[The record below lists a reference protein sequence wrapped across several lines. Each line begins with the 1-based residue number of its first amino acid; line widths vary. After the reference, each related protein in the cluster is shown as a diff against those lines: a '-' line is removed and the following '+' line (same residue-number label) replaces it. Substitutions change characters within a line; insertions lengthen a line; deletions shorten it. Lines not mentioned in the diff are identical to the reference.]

1 MYPHADRNVTN
12 VFNGKNPDTR
22 YTKTCYSLCL
32 YASHNTFHNLLTMM
46 KHASRLDQI
55 EAGLHLLDQGITV
68 FDSDLKMVAWNKPF
82 LELLDFPAPL
92 AFVGADFESFIRY
105 NAERGE
111 YGEGDT
117 EAQIRERVDAA
128 RDFQPHHFERIRPDG
143 RILRIRGEPLP
154 HRGFI
159 TLYTDIT
166 EQRRYETLIREQNTE
181 LEQRVAE
188 RTEALRRSESQMRLV
203 TDTIPALIAY
213 FDSNQ
218 IYRYAN
224 LGYCNWFNKTVDEV
238 INNSIHNI
246 IGVRAQDS
254 VKHHIARALSGEQVT
269 YEYAMIRNGEKVY
282 GRSTLVPEIDTAG
295 LVVGCFV
302 LSFDITEQKRMQAAL
317 VQAQKMEAIGQLS
330 SGIAHDF
337 NNLLT
342 IIVGNLS
349 IMKEQA
355 DGNPAVLNLVEPAL
369 EAGKRGA
376 QLVQRL
382 LSFSRQQPLRP
393 TVIDIRTLVEDLVPL
408 LQRSLSSRI
417 QLSLEFDNVPLIAR
431 IDAHQLE
438 NALLNLAVN
447 ARDAM
452 PDGGHL
458 RIQTRRQVLNES
470 EAREY
475 DVVEGSFV
483 QIDVSDSGVGM
494 EPEIVSRIFEPFF
507 TTKDFGRGS
516 GLGLSMIYGFV
527 KQSGGGIRV
536 SSEPD
541 QGTTMSLVLPAHQET
556 PEEQAPAG
564 NPETRVARSG
574 QLVLLVEDDPDVR
587 QVIRNQLL
595 DLGHPVLEADNAAHA
610 LELARNIPDIAIV
623 LTDVIMPGSRNG
635 REMAREVKTLRP
647 GLHIVI
653 MSGFEDLLKDNH
665 SHVGEFASLNK
676 PFTKR
681 ELAVAL
687 GQP

>member
-1 MYPHADRNVTN
+1 M
-12 VFNGKNPDTR
+12 
-22 YTKTCYSLCL
+22 
-32 YASHNTFHNLLTMM
+32 NL
-46 KHASRLDQI
+46 ASRLNQI

-68 FDSDLKMVAWNKPF
+68 FDSQLKMVAWNEPF
-82 LELLDFPAPL
+82 LRLLDFPNEM

-111 YGEGDT
+111 YGDGDR
-117 EAQIRERVDAA
+117 EAQIQARVEAARNFQTHNFERV
-128 RDFQPHHFERIRPDG
+128 RPDG

-154 HRGFI
+154 ERGFI

-166 EQRRYETLIREQNTE
+166 EQRRYETLIVEQNTE
-181 LEQRVAE
+181 LEKRVAQRTQLLE
-188 RTEALRRSESQMRLV
+188 QVNAGLQEANANNTRVTEALRRSEGQMRLI

-224 LGYCNWFNKTVDEV
+224 WGYCDWFGKRTEEV
-238 INNSIHNI
+238 VGNTIHNI
-246 IGVRAQDS
+246 IGVRALDS

-269 YEYAMIRNGEKVY
+269 YEYAMIRHGEKVHA
-282 GRSTLVPEIDTAG
+282 RSTLVPEIDGQG

-302 LSFDITEQKRMQAAL
+302 LSFDITEQKHMQAAL

-342 IIVGNLS
+342 IIVGNLT
-349 IMKEQA
+349 IMTDLA
-355 DGNPAVLNLVEPAL
+355 TDNPQYQSLLHPAL
-369 EAGKRGA
+369 DASKRGA
-376 QLVQRL
+376 QLIQRL

-393 TVIDIRTLVEDLVPL
+393 SVIQIHTLIEELSPL

-417 QLSLEFDNVPLIAR
+417 RLHIDLADTPLIAR

-452 PDGGHL
+452 PDGGEL
-458 RIQTRRQVLNES
+458 RIEACRRMLDETAAQAYEVIPGHYVRIE
-470 EAREY
+470 
-475 DVVEGSFV
+475 
-483 QIDVSDSGVGM
+483 VSDTGFGM
-494 EPEIVSRIFEPFF
+494 EPEIINRIFEPFF

-527 KQSGGGIRV
+527 KQSQGGIQAH
-536 SSEPD
+536 SEPGV
-541 QGTTMSLVLPAHQET
+541 GTRMSLVLPVFEAL
-556 PEEQAPAG
+556 PEEPVPSGQTPVLVQRG
-564 NPETRVARSG
+564 G

-595 DLGHPVLEADNAAHA
+595 DLGHPVLEADNAQHG
-610 LELARNIPDIAIV
+610 LELINSVPDIAIV
-623 LTDVIMPGSRNG
+623 LTDVIMPGGRTG
-635 REMAREVKTLRP
+635 REMAREAHSLRP
-647 GLHIVI
+647 ALHIII

-665 SHVGEFASLNK
+665 THDAEFARLNK
-676 PFTKR
+676 PFSKR
-681 ELAVAL
+681 ELALAI

>member
-1 MYPHADRNVTN
+1 
-12 VFNGKNPDTR
+12 
-22 YTKTCYSLCL
+22 
-32 YASHNTFHNLLTMM
+32 
-46 KHASRLDQI
+46 
-55 EAGLHLLDQGITV
+55 
-68 FDSDLKMVAWNKPF
+68 MVAWNEPF
-82 LELLDFPAPL
+82 IRLLGFPSEL
-92 AFVGADFESFIRY
+92 AFIGADFESFIRY

-111 YGEGDT
+111 YGDGDI
-117 EAQIRERVDAA
+117 EDLIKSRIAAA
-128 RDFQPHHFERIRPDG
+128 RNFQPHCFERVRPDG
-143 RILRIRGEPLP
+143 RILRIQGVPLP

-166 EQRRYETLIREQNTE
+166 EQRHFETLIREQNTE
-181 LEQRVAE
+181 LENRVTH
-188 RTEALRRSESQMRLV
+188 RTEALRRSEAQLRLI

-213 FDSNQ
+213 FDSAQ
-218 IYRYAN
+218 VYRFAN
-224 LGYCNWFNKTVDEV
+224 FGYCDWFNKTADEV
-238 INNSIHNI
+238 IGNSIHNI
-246 IGVRAQDS
+246 IGVRALDS

-269 YEYAMIRNGEKVY
+269 YEYAMIRNGEKVFA
-282 GRSTLVPEIDTAG
+282 RSTLVPELDSNNR
-295 LVVGCFV
+295 VVGCFV

-317 VQAQKMEAIGQLS
+317 IQAQKMEAIGQLS

-355 DGNPAVLNLVEPAL
+355 EDKPAALNLIEPAL
-369 EAGKRGA
+369 DASKRGA

-382 LSFSRQQPLRP
+382 LSFSRQQPLKP
-393 TVIDIRTLVEDLVPL
+393 KVINIRQLIEDIIPL

-417 QLSLEFDNVPLIAR
+417 QLTLEFDNHHLVAR

-452 PDGGHL
+452 PDGGKLVIRSHL
-458 RIQTRRQVLNES
+458 MSLQERES
-470 EAREY
+470 NTY
-475 DVVEGSFV
+475 DVLAGDYIC
-483 QIDVSDSGVGM
+483 IDVTDNGVGM
-494 EPEIVSRIFEPFF
+494 EPEVLERIFEPFF

-527 KQSGGGIRV
+527 KQSGGGIHV
-536 SSEPD
+536 LSEPE
-541 QGTTMSLVLPAHQET
+541 QGTTMSLVLPAHHDT
-556 PEEQAPAG
+556 PEENLTASST
-564 NPETRVARSG
+564 ESLISRDG
-574 QLVLLVEDDPDVR
+574 QVVLLVEDDPDVR

-595 DLGHPVLEADNAAHA
+595 DLGHPVLEADNSKHA
-610 LELARNIPDIAIV
+610 IELIQNIPDISIV
-623 LTDVIMPGSRNG
+623 LTDVIMPGSQNG
-635 REMAREVKTLRP
+635 REMAREVKMRHP
-647 GLHIVI
+647 NLHIIV

-665 SHVGEFASLNK
+665 SNDAEFARLNK

-681 ELAVAL
+681 ELAFAL

>member
-1 MYPHADRNVTN
+1 MDQN
-12 VFNGKNPDTR
+12 
-22 YTKTCYSLCL
+22 
-32 YASHNTFHNLLTMM
+32 
-46 KHASRLDQI
+46 SRLDQI

-68 FDSDLKMVAWNKPF
+68 FDSELKMVAWNEPF
-82 LELLDFPAPL
+82 LRLLDFPASL

-111 YGEGDT
+111 YGEGDA
-117 EAQIRERVDAA
+117 EVQIKARVDAA
-128 RDFQPHHFERIRPDG
+128 RNTQPHNFERTRPDG
-143 RILRIRGEPLP
+143 RILRIHGEPLP

-166 EQRRYETLIREQNTE
+166 EQRRYENLIKEQNSE
-181 LEQRVAE
+181 LEQRVVR
-188 RTEALRRSESQMRLV
+188 RTEALRRSESQMRLI

-213 FDSNQ
+213 FDSSQ
-218 IYRYAN
+218 TYRYAN
-224 LGYCNWFNKTVDEV
+224 LGYCNWFNKTADEV
-238 INNSIHNI
+238 IGNSIHNI
-246 IGVRAQDS
+246 IGIRAQDS

-282 GRSTLVPEIDTAG
+282 ARSSLVPEIDKDG
-295 LVVGCFV
+295 HVVGCFV
-302 LSFDITEQKRMQAAL
+302 LSFDISEQKRMQAAL

-342 IIVGNLS
+342 IVVGNLS
-349 IMKEQA
+349 ILKEQA
-355 DGNPAVLNLVEPAL
+355 NANPAILNLVEPAL

-393 TVIDIRTLVEDLVPL
+393 FVINIRNLVEDITPL

-417 QLSLEFDNVPLIAR
+417 TLTLAFNHEPLIAR

-452 PDGGHL
+452 PDGGSL
-458 RIQTRRQVLNES
+458 RFHAHRTSLDDLS
-470 EAREY
+470 SREY
-475 DVVEGSFV
+475 DVVPGDYIL
-483 QIDVSDSGVGM
+483 IDVSDTGAGM
-494 EPEIVSRIFEPFF
+494 EPEIQARIFEPFF

-516 GLGLSMIYGFV
+516 GLGLSMVYGFA
-527 KQSGGGIRV
+527 KQSGGGIMVR
-536 SSEPD
+536 SEPD
-541 QGTTMSLVLPAHQET
+541 KGTVMSLALPVHHEA
-556 PEEQAPAG
+556 PEEQALNNA
-564 NPETRVARSG
+564 ETVISRSG
-574 QLVLLVEDDPDVR
+574 QLVLLVDDDPDVR

-610 LELARNIPDIAIV
+610 LELVRNIQDIAIV
-623 LTDVIMPGSRNG
+623 VTDVIMPGSRNG
-635 REMAREVKTLRP
+635 RDMARDVKSLRP
-647 GLHIVI
+647 QLHIII
-653 MSGFEDLLKDNH
+653 MSGFEDLLKDN
-665 SHVGEFASLNK
+665 SGYEGEFISLNK
-676 PFTKR
+676 PFSKH
-681 ELAVAL
+681 ELAIAL
-687 GQP
+687 GQA

>member
-1 MYPHADRNVTN
+1 MN
-12 VFNGKNPDTR
+12 
-22 YTKTCYSLCL
+22 
-32 YASHNTFHNLLTMM
+32 
-46 KHASRLDQI
+46 HASRLDQI

-82 LELLDFPAPL
+82 LKLLDFPAAL

-111 YGEGDT
+111 YGPGDI
-117 EAQIRERVDAA
+117 EAQIQARVDAA
-128 RDFQPHHFERIRPDG
+128 RDFQAHDFERTRPDG
-143 RILRIRGEPLP
+143 QILRIRGEPLP

-166 EQRRYETLIREQNTE
+166 EQRHYENLIREQNSE
-181 LEQRVAE
+181 LEKRVIQ
-188 RTEALRRSESQMRLV
+188 RTEALRRSEAQMRLI

-224 LGYCNWFNKTVDEV
+224 LGYCNWFNKTAAEV
-238 INNSIHNI
+238 VGTSIHEI
-246 IGVRAQDS
+246 IGIRAQDS

-342 IIVGNLS
+342 IVVGNLS
-349 IMKEQA
+349 ILKEQA
-355 DGNPAVLNLVEPAL
+355 DANPAVLNLVEPAL

-393 TVIDIRTLVEDLVPL
+393 TIIDIRSLIEDIIPL

-417 QLSLEFDNVPLIAR
+417 QLSLEFSNEPLIAR

-452 PDGGHL
+452 PDGGKL
-458 RIQTRRQVLNES
+458 TIQACRVQLNDVD
-470 EAREY
+470 AREY
-475 DVVEGSFV
+475 DVVEGDFV
-483 QIDVSDSGVGM
+483 RIDVADNGVGM
-494 EPEIVSRIFEPFF
+494 EAEILSRIFEPFF

-527 KQSGGGIRV
+527 KQSGGGIQV
-536 SSEPD
+536 TSEPE
-541 QGTTMSLVLPAHQET
+541 QGTTMSLLLPVYEAI
-556 PEEQAPAG
+556 PEEQTLIG
-564 NPETRVARSG
+564 QPEPMVSRNG

-610 LELARNIPDIAIV
+610 LELIRNIHDIGIV
-623 LTDVIMPGSRNG
+623 VTDVIMPGSRNG
-635 REMAREVKTLRP
+635 REMAREAQALRP
-647 GLHIVI
+647 NLHIVI

-665 SHVGEFASLNK
+665 SHDNEFASLNK

>member
-1 MYPHADRNVTN
+1 MN
-12 VFNGKNPDTR
+12 
-22 YTKTCYSLCL
+22 
-32 YASHNTFHNLLTMM
+32 
-46 KHASRLDQI
+46 HASRLDQI

-82 LELLDFPAPL
+82 LKLLDFPAAL

-111 YGEGDT
+111 YGPGDI
-117 EAQIRERVDAA
+117 EAQIQARVDAA
-128 RDFQPHHFERIRPDG
+128 RDFQAHDFERTRPDG
-143 RILRIRGEPLP
+143 QILRIRGEPLP

-166 EQRRYETLIREQNTE
+166 EQRRYENLIREQNSE
-181 LEQRVAE
+181 LEKRVIQ
-188 RTEALRRSESQMRLV
+188 RTEALRRSEAQMRLI

-224 LGYCNWFNKTVDEV
+224 LGYCNWFNKTAAEV
-238 INNSIHNI
+238 VGTSIHEI
-246 IGVRAQDS
+246 IGIRAQDS

-342 IIVGNLS
+342 IVVGNLS
-349 IMKEQA
+349 ILKEQA
-355 DGNPAVLNLVEPAL
+355 DANPAVLNLVEPAL

-393 TVIDIRTLVEDLVPL
+393 TIIDIRSLIEDIIPL

-417 QLSLEFDNVPLIAR
+417 QLSLEFSHEPLIAR

-452 PDGGHL
+452 PDGGKL
-458 RIQTRRQVLNES
+458 TIQACRVQLNDVD
-470 EAREY
+470 AREY
-475 DVVEGSFV
+475 DVVEGDFV
-483 QIDVSDSGVGM
+483 RIDVADNGVGM
-494 EPEIVSRIFEPFF
+494 EAEILSRIFEPFF

-527 KQSGGGIRV
+527 KQSGGGIQV
-536 SSEPD
+536 TSEPE
-541 QGTTMSLVLPAHQET
+541 QGTTMSLLLPVYEAI
-556 PEEQAPAG
+556 PEEQTLIG
-564 NPETRVARSG
+564 QPEPMVSRSG

-610 LELARNIPDIAIV
+610 LELIRNIHDIGIV
-623 LTDVIMPGSRNG
+623 VTDVIMPGSRNG
-635 REMAREVKTLRP
+635 REMAREAQALRP
-647 GLHIVI
+647 NLHIVI

-665 SHVGEFASLNK
+665 SHDNEFASLNK

>member
-1 MYPHADRNVTN
+1 MNHT
-12 VFNGKNPDTR
+12 
-22 YTKTCYSLCL
+22 
-32 YASHNTFHNLLTMM
+32 
-46 KHASRLDQI
+46 SRLDQI

-68 FDSDLKMVAWNKPF
+68 FDSNLKMVAWNEPF
-82 LELLDFPAPL
+82 LRLLDFPASL

-111 YGEGDT
+111 YGAGDT
-117 EAQIRERVDAA
+117 EEQIQVRVDAA
-128 RDFQPHHFERIRPDG
+128 RNCQPHNFERTRPDG
-143 RILRIRGEPLP
+143 QILRIRGEPLP

-166 EQRRYETLIREQNTE
+166 EQRRYENLIREQNTE
-181 LEQRVAE
+181 LEERVIR
-188 RTEALRRSESQMRLV
+188 RTEALRRSEGQMRLI

-213 FDSNQ
+213 FDSSQ

-224 LGYCNWFNKTVDEV
+224 LGYCNWFNKSTDDVV
-238 INNSIHNI
+238 GNSIHNI
-246 IGVRAQDS
+246 IGIRAQDS

-282 GRSTLVPEIDTAG
+282 ARSTLVPEIDDSG
-295 LVVGCFV
+295 RIVGCFV
-302 LSFDITEQKRMQAAL
+302 LSFDISEQKRMQAAL

-342 IIVGNLS
+342 IVVGNLS
-349 IMKEQA
+349 ILKEQA
-355 DGNPAVLNLVEPAL
+355 SGNAALLNLVEPAL
-369 EAGKRGA
+369 DAGKRGA

-393 TVIDIRTLVEDLVPL
+393 TVINIRELVEDIIPL

-417 QLSLEFDNVPLIAR
+417 KLSLEFSDESLIAR

-452 PDGGHL
+452 PDGGSL
-458 RIQTRRQVLNES
+458 KIQAQCVSLDEQAS
-470 EAREY
+470 REY
-475 DVVEGSFV
+475 DVVQGDFIR
-483 QIDVSDSGVGM
+483 IDVSDTGIGM
-494 EPEIVSRIFEPFF
+494 EPEIQARIFEPFF

-527 KQSGGGIRV
+527 KQSGGGITV
-536 SSEPD
+536 TSEPE
-541 QGTTMSLVLPAHQET
+541 QGTTMSLVLPMHHDT
-556 PEEQAPAG
+556 PEEQALSAHA
-564 NPETRVARSG
+564 ETMVNRSG
-574 QLVLLVEDDPDVR
+574 QLVLLVEDDADVR

-610 LELARNIPDIAIV
+610 LELVRNIDDIAIV
-623 LTDVIMPGSRNG
+623 VTDVIMPGSRNG
-635 REMAREVKTLRP
+635 REMARDAKVLRP
-647 GLHIVI
+647 QLHIVI
-653 MSGFEDLLKDNH
+653 MSGFEDLLRDNH
-665 SHVGEFASLNK
+665 SIDAEFVSLNK

>member
-1 MYPHADRNVTN
+1 MDQH
-12 VFNGKNPDTR
+12 
-22 YTKTCYSLCL
+22 
-32 YASHNTFHNLLTMM
+32 
-46 KHASRLDQI
+46 SRFDQL

-68 FDSDLKMVAWNKPF
+68 FNSDLKMVAWNEPF
-82 LELLDFPAPL
+82 IRLLGFPSEL
-92 AFVGADFESFIRY
+92 AFIGSDFESFIRY

-111 YGEGDT
+111 YGDGDI
-117 EAQIRERVDAA
+117 EDLIKSRVAAA
-128 RDFQPHHFERIRPDG
+128 RDFQPHCFERVRPDG
-143 RILRIRGEPLP
+143 RILRIQGVPLP

-166 EQRRYETLIREQNTE
+166 EQRHFETLIREQNAE
-181 LEQRVAE
+181 LENRVAQ
-188 RTEALRRSESQMRLV
+188 RTEALRRSEAQLRLI

-213 FDSNQ
+213 FDSAQ
-218 IYRYAN
+218 VYRFAN
-224 LGYCNWFNKTVDEV
+224 FGYCDWFNKTADEV
-238 INNSIHNI
+238 IGNSIHNI
-246 IGVRAQDS
+246 IGVRALDS

-269 YEYAMIRNGEKVY
+269 YEYAMIRNGEKVFA
-282 GRSTLVPEIDTAG
+282 RSTLVPELDSNNR
-295 LVVGCFV
+295 VVGCFV

-317 VQAQKMEAIGQLS
+317 IQAQKMEAIGQLS

-355 DGNPAVLNLVEPAL
+355 EDKPAALNLIEPAL
-369 EAGKRGA
+369 DASKRGA

-382 LSFSRQQPLRP
+382 LSFSRQQPLKP
-393 TVIDIRTLVEDLVPL
+393 KVINIRQLIEDIIPL
-408 LQRSLSSRI
+408 LQRSLSSRT
-417 QLSLEFDNVPLIAR
+417 QLTLKFDNHHLVAR

-452 PDGGHL
+452 PDGGKL
-458 RIQTRRQVLNES
+458 VIRTYLVSLQERES
-470 EAREY
+470 NTY
-475 DVVEGSFV
+475 DVLAGDYVC
-483 QIDVSDSGVGM
+483 IDVTDNGVGM
-494 EPEIVSRIFEPFF
+494 EPEVLERIFEPFF

-527 KQSGGGIRV
+527 KQSGGGIHV
-536 SSEPD
+536 ISEPEH
-541 QGTTMSLVLPAHQET
+541 GTTMSLVLPAHHDT
-556 PEEQAPAG
+556 PEENLTATSS
-564 NPETRVARSG
+564 EILISRDG
-574 QLVLLVEDDPDVR
+574 QVVLLVEDDPNVR

-595 DLGHPVLEADNAAHA
+595 DLGHPVLEADNSKHA
-610 LELARNIPDIAIV
+610 IELIQNIPDISIV
-623 LTDVIMPGSRNG
+623 LTDVIMPGSQNG
-635 REMAREVKTLRP
+635 REMAREVKTRHP
-647 GLHIVI
+647 NLHIIV

-665 SHVGEFASLNK
+665 SNDAEFARLNK

-681 ELAVAL
+681 ELAFAL

>member
-1 MYPHADRNVTN
+1 MDQN
-12 VFNGKNPDTR
+12 
-22 YTKTCYSLCL
+22 
-32 YASHNTFHNLLTMM
+32 
-46 KHASRLDQI
+46 SRLDQI

-68 FDSDLKMVAWNKPF
+68 FDSELKMVAWNEPF
-82 LELLDFPAPL
+82 LRLLDFPASL

-111 YGEGDT
+111 YGEGDA
-117 EAQIRERVDAA
+117 EVQIKARVDAA
-128 RDFQPHHFERIRPDG
+128 HNTQPHNFERTRPDG
-143 RILRIRGEPLP
+143 RILRIHGEPLP

-166 EQRRYETLIREQNTE
+166 EQRRYENLIKEQNSE
-181 LEQRVAE
+181 LEQRVVR
-188 RTEALRRSESQMRLV
+188 RTEALRRSESQMRLI

-213 FDSNQ
+213 FDSSQ
-218 IYRYAN
+218 TYRYAN
-224 LGYCNWFNKTVDEV
+224 LGYCNWFNKTADEV
-238 INNSIHNI
+238 IGNSIHNI
-246 IGVRAQDS
+246 IGIRAQDS

-282 GRSTLVPEIDTAG
+282 ARSSLVPEIDKDG
-295 LVVGCFV
+295 HVVGCFV
-302 LSFDITEQKRMQAAL
+302 LSFDISEQKRMQAAL

-342 IIVGNLS
+342 IVVGNLS
-349 IMKEQA
+349 ILKEQA
-355 DGNPAVLNLVEPAL
+355 NANPAILNLVEPAL

-393 TVIDIRTLVEDLVPL
+393 FVINIRNLVEDITPL

-417 QLSLEFDNVPLIAR
+417 TLTLAFNHEPLIAR

-452 PDGGHL
+452 PDGGSLTFHAHRTSL
-458 RIQTRRQVLNES
+458 DDLS
-470 EAREY
+470 SREY
-475 DVVEGSFV
+475 DVVPGDYIL
-483 QIDVSDSGVGM
+483 IDVSDTGAGM
-494 EPEIVSRIFEPFF
+494 EPEIQARIFEPFF

-516 GLGLSMIYGFV
+516 GLGLSMVYGFA
-527 KQSGGGIRV
+527 KQSGGGIMVR
-536 SSEPD
+536 SEPD
-541 QGTTMSLVLPAHQET
+541 KGTVMSLALPVHHEA
-556 PEEQAPAG
+556 PEEQALNNA
-564 NPETRVARSG
+564 ETVISRSG
-574 QLVLLVEDDPDVR
+574 QLVLLVDDDPDVR

-610 LELARNIPDIAIV
+610 LELVRNIQDIAIV
-623 LTDVIMPGSRNG
+623 VTDVIMPGSRNG
-635 REMAREVKTLRP
+635 RDMARDVKSLRP
-647 GLHIVI
+647 QLHIII
-653 MSGFEDLLKDNH
+653 MSGFEDLLKDK
-665 SHVGEFASLNK
+665 SGYEGEFISLNK
-676 PFTKR
+676 PFSKH
-681 ELAVAL
+681 ELAIAL
-687 GQP
+687 GQA

>member
-1 MYPHADRNVTN
+1 
-12 VFNGKNPDTR
+12 
-22 YTKTCYSLCL
+22 
-32 YASHNTFHNLLTMM
+32 MM
-46 KHASRLDQI
+46 HHTSRLDQI

-68 FDSDLKMVAWNKPF
+68 FDSDLKMLAWNEPF
-82 LELLDFPAPL
+82 LRLLDFPAEL
-92 AFVGADFESFIRY
+92 AFIGADFESFIRY

-111 YGEGDT
+111 YGDGDT
-117 EAQIRERVDAA
+117 EAQIHMRVEAA
-128 RDFQPHHFERIRPDG
+128 RDFQPHNFERTRPDG

-166 EQRRYETLIREQNTE
+166 EQRRYENLIREQNTE
-181 LEQRVAE
+181 LEQRVAR
-188 RTEALRRSESQMRLV
+188 RTEALRRSEAQMRLI

-213 FDSNQ
+213 FDSTQ

-224 LGYCNWFNKTVDEV
+224 LGYCNWFNKTVDDV
-238 INNSIHNI
+238 VGNSIHNI
-246 IGVRAQDS
+246 IGIRAQDS

-282 GRSTLVPEIDTAG
+282 GRSTLVPEIDTG
-295 LVVGCFV
+295 GRVVGCFV

-342 IIVGNLS
+342 IVVGNLS
-349 IMKEQA
+349 ILKEQA
-355 DGNPAVLNLVEPAL
+355 HGSPTIMNLVEPAL
-369 EAGKRGA
+369 DAGKRGA

-393 TVIDIRTLVEDLVPL
+393 TVINIRALIEDIIPL

-417 QLSLEFDNVPLIAR
+417 QLSLSFSDDPLIAR

-438 NALLNLAVN
+438 SALLNLAVN

-452 PDGGHL
+452 PDGGSLKLRAQHL
-458 RIQTRRQVLNES
+458 SLDEHAS
-470 EAREY
+470 REY
-475 DVVEGSFV
+475 DVVQGDY
-483 QIDVSDSGVGM
+483 IRLAVSDSGVGM
-494 EPEIVSRIFEPFF
+494 EPDIQSRIFEPFF

-516 GLGLSMIYGFV
+516 GLGLSMVYGFV
-527 KQSGGGIRV
+527 KQSGGGITV
-536 SSEPD
+536 TSEPD
-541 QGTTMSLVLPAHQET
+541 QGTTMSLVLPVHHEL
-556 PEEQAPAG
+556 PEEQHPTG
-564 NPETRVARSG
+564 HSETIVSRSG

-610 LELARNIPDIAIV
+610 LELIRNIHDIMIV
-623 LTDVIMPGSRNG
+623 VTDVIMPGSRNG
-635 REMAREVKTLRP
+635 REMARDAKALNP
-647 GLHIVI
+647 QLHIII
-653 MSGFEDLLKDNH
+653 MSGFEDLLKDDH
-665 SHVGEFASLNK
+665 SNDTEFVRLNK

-681 ELAVAL
+681 ELADAL

>member
-1 MYPHADRNVTN
+1 MDQN
-12 VFNGKNPDTR
+12 
-22 YTKTCYSLCL
+22 
-32 YASHNTFHNLLTMM
+32 
-46 KHASRLDQI
+46 SRLDQI

-68 FDSDLKMVAWNKPF
+68 FDSDLKMVAWNEPF
-82 LELLDFPAPL
+82 LRLLGFPSSL

-117 EAQIRERVDAA
+117 EEQIKIRVDAA
-128 RDFQPHHFERIRPDG
+128 HDFKPHNFERIRPDG
-143 RILRIRGEPLP
+143 QILRIRGEPLP

-166 EQRRYETLIREQNTE
+166 DQRRYETFIRDQNTE
-181 LEQRVAE
+181 LEDRVVR
-188 RTEALRRSESQMRLV
+188 RTEALRRSEGQMRLI

-218 IYRYAN
+218 IYRFAN
-224 LGYCNWFNKTVDEV
+224 LGYCNWFNKTTDEV
-238 INNSIHNI
+238 VGNSIHNI
-246 IGVRAQDS
+246 IGIRAQDS

-269 YEYAMIRNGEKVY
+269 YEYAMIRNEEKVY
-282 GRSTLVPEIDTAG
+282 ARSTLVPEFDATG
-295 LVVGCFV
+295 HVVGCFV
-302 LSFDITEQKRMQAAL
+302 LSFDISEQKRMQAAL

-355 DGNPAVLNLVEPAL
+355 NGNAALLNLVEPAL

-393 TVIDIRTLVEDLVPL
+393 TVINIRSLIEDIVPL

-417 QLSLEFDNVPLIAR
+417 QLSTQFNDEPLIAR

-452 PDGGHL
+452 PDGGVLSINAH
-458 RIQTRRQVLNES
+458 RIPLCETY
-470 EAREY
+470 ARTY
-475 DVVEGSFV
+475 DVVEGHYI
-483 QIDVSDSGVGM
+483 QIDVTDTGAGM
-494 EPEIVSRIFEPFF
+494 EPEILSRIFEPFF

-516 GLGLSMIYGFV
+516 GLGLSMVYGFV
-527 KQSGGGIRV
+527 KQSGGGVSV
-536 SSEPD
+536 SSQPD
-541 QGTTMSLVLPAHQET
+541 QGTKMSLVLPVHHEI
-556 PEEQAPAG
+556 PEEHVPGSAIG
-564 NPETRVARSG
+564 NSVMRNG

-610 LELARNIPDIAIV
+610 LELIRNIRDIRIV
-623 LTDVIMPGSRNG
+623 VTDVIMPGSRNG
-635 REMAREVKTLRP
+635 REMAREAKALYP
-647 GLHIVI
+647 DLHVII
-653 MSGFEDLLKDNH
+653 MSGFEDLLKESQLSAD
-665 SHVGEFASLNK
+665 EFLSLSK
-676 PFTKR
+676 PFSKN

>member
-1 MYPHADRNVTN
+1 MNHT
-12 VFNGKNPDTR
+12 
-22 YTKTCYSLCL
+22 
-32 YASHNTFHNLLTMM
+32 
-46 KHASRLDQI
+46 SRLDQI

-68 FDSDLKMVAWNKPF
+68 FNSDLKMVAWNKPF
-82 LELLDFPAPL
+82 LRLLDLPASL

-111 YGEGDT
+111 YGEGDV
-117 EAQIRERVDAA
+117 EAQIRVRVDAA
-128 RDFQPHHFERIRPDG
+128 RNTKPHNFERTRPDG
-143 RILRIRGEPLP
+143 QILRIHGEPLP

-159 TLYTDIT
+159 TLYTDVT
-166 EQRRYETLIREQNTE
+166 DQRRYENLIKDQNAE
-181 LEQRVAE
+181 LEQRVIQ
-188 RTEALRRSESQMRLV
+188 RTEALRRSESQMRLI

-213 FDSNQ
+213 FDSTQ

-224 LGYCNWFNKTVDEV
+224 LGYCNWFGKTADEV
-238 INNSIHNI
+238 IGNSIHNI
-246 IGVRAQDS
+246 IGIRAQDS

-282 GRSTLVPEIDTAG
+282 ARSILVPEIDHTG

-302 LSFDITEQKRMQAAL
+302 LSFDISEQKRMQAAL

-342 IIVGNLS
+342 IVVGNLS
-349 IMKEQA
+349 ILKEQA
-355 DGNPAVLNLVEPAL
+355 NANPAILNLVEPAL

-393 TVIDIRTLVEDLVPL
+393 TIINIRNLIEDIIPL

-417 QLSLEFDNVPLIAR
+417 TLSLEFNQEPLIAR

-452 PDGGHL
+452 PDGGSLTIHAQRVSL
-458 RIQTRRQVLNES
+458 D
-470 EAREY
+470 EAGCREY
-475 DVVEGSFV
+475 DVVQGDFIR
-483 QIDVSDSGVGM
+483 IDVSDSGAGM
-494 EPEIVSRIFEPFF
+494 EPEIQARIFEPFF

-516 GLGLSMIYGFV
+516 GLGLSMIYGFA
-527 KQSGGGIRV
+527 KQSGGDISV
-536 SSEPD
+536 MSEPD
-541 QGTTMSLVLPAHQET
+541 NGTTMSLVLPVYDEI
-556 PEEQAPAG
+556 PEEDIPASQ
-564 NPETRVARSG
+564 TDTLVSRSG

-595 DLGHPVLEADNAAHA
+595 DLGHPVLEADNSAHA
-610 LELARNIPDIAIV
+610 LELIRNINDIMIV
-623 LTDVIMPGSRNG
+623 ITDVIMPGSRNG
-635 REMAREVKTLRP
+635 REMARDAKTLRP
-647 GLHIVI
+647 NLHIVI
-653 MSGFEDLLKDNH
+653 MSGFEDLLNDKH
-665 SHVGEFASLNK
+665 SQEDLFFSLNK
-676 PFTKR
+676 PFSKH
-681 ELAVAL
+681 ELAIAL

>member
-1 MYPHADRNVTN
+1 MNQT
-12 VFNGKNPDTR
+12 
-22 YTKTCYSLCL
+22 
-32 YASHNTFHNLLTMM
+32 
-46 KHASRLDQI
+46 SRLDQI

-68 FDSDLKMVAWNKPF
+68 FDSDLKMVAWNEPF
-82 LELLDFPAPL
+82 LRLLDFPAAL
-92 AFVGADFESFIRY
+92 ASVGADFESFIRF

-111 YGEGDT
+111 YGAGDI
-117 EAQIRERVDAA
+117 ESQIKQRVDAA
-128 RDFQPHHFERIRPDG
+128 RDFQPHSFERIRPDG

-166 EQRRYETLIREQNTE
+166 EQRHFENLIQEQNSE
-181 LEQRVAE
+181 LERHVAQ
-188 RTEALRRSESQMRLV
+188 RTEALRRSEAQMRLI

-224 LGYCNWFNKTVDEV
+224 LGYCNWFNKTADEV
-238 INNSIHNI
+238 VNNSIHNI
-246 IGVRAQDS
+246 IGIRAQDS

-269 YEYAMIRNGEKVY
+269 YEYAMMRNNEKVY

-295 LVVGCFV
+295 LIVGCFV

-355 DGNPAVLNLVEPAL
+355 DGNPAVLSLIDPAL

-393 TVIDIRTLVEDLVPL
+393 TIVNIQALIEDVVPL

-417 QLSLEFDNVPLIAR
+417 QLSLEFSDEPLIAR

-452 PDGGHL
+452 PDGGQLKIHVQRL
-458 RIQTRRQVLNES
+458 EFSELN
-470 EAREY
+470 ARAY
-475 DVVEGSFV
+475 DVIEGDYV
-483 QIDVSDSGVGM
+483 QIDVSDTGVGM
-494 EPEIVSRIFEPFF
+494 EAEILSRIFEPFF

-527 KQSGGGIRV
+527 KQSGGGINV

-541 QGTTMSLVLPAHQET
+541 QGTTMSLVLPVHQEIH
-556 PEEQAPAG
+556 EEQPLTG
-564 NPETRVARSG
+564 QTVTIGSRSG

-610 LELARNIPDIAIV
+610 LELVRNITDITIV
-623 LTDVIMPGSRNG
+623 VTDVIMPGSRNG
-635 REMAREVKTLRP
+635 REMARDARTLRP
-647 GLHIVI
+647 NLHIII
-653 MSGFEDLLKDNH
+653 MSGFEVLLKDDHGNDD
-665 SHVGEFASLNK
+665 EFASLNK

-681 ELAVAL
+681 ELAIAL

>member
-1 MYPHADRNVTN
+1 MMN
-12 VFNGKNPDTR
+12 
-22 YTKTCYSLCL
+22 
-32 YASHNTFHNLLTMM
+32 NT
-46 KHASRLDQI
+46 SRLEQI

-68 FDSDLKMVAWNKPF
+68 FDSNLKMVAWNEPF
-82 LELLDFPAPL
+82 LRLLDFPAAL

-111 YGEGDT
+111 YGDGDT
-117 EAQIRERVDAA
+117 EAQIKVRVDAA
-128 RDFQPHHFERIRPDG
+128 RNFQPHNFERTRPDG
-143 RILRIRGEPLP
+143 QILRIRGEPLP

-166 EQRRYETLIREQNTE
+166 EQRRYENLIREQNTE
-181 LEQRVAE
+181 LEERVVR
-188 RTEALRRSESQMRLV
+188 RTEALRRSEGQMRLI

-213 FDSNQ
+213 FDSSQ
-218 IYRYAN
+218 VYRYAN
-224 LGYCNWFNKTVDEV
+224 LGYCNWFNKSADEV
-238 INNSIHNI
+238 VGNSIHNI
-246 IGVRAQDS
+246 IGIRAQDS

-282 GRSTLVPEIDTAG
+282 ARSTLVPELDNSGRI
-295 LVVGCFV
+295 VGCFV
-302 LSFDITEQKRMQAAL
+302 LSFDISEQKRMQAAL

-349 IMKEQA
+349 ILQEQA
-355 DGNPAVLNLVEPAL
+355 NGNAPLLNLVEPAL
-369 EAGKRGA
+369 DASKRGA

-393 TVIDIRTLVEDLVPL
+393 TVINIRALIEDIIPL

-417 QLSLEFDNVPLIAR
+417 KLSLEFSDESLIAR

-452 PDGGHL
+452 PDGGSL
-458 RIQTRRQVLNES
+458 KIQAQRVALDEQTS
-470 EAREY
+470 REY
-475 DVVEGSFV
+475 DVVQGDFIRIE
-483 QIDVSDSGVGM
+483 VSDTGVGM
-494 EPEIVSRIFEPFF
+494 EPEIQARIFEPFF

-527 KQSGGGIRV
+527 KQSGGGITVR
-536 SSEPD
+536 SEHE
-541 QGTTMSLVLPAHQET
+541 QGTTMSLVLPMHQEL
-556 PEEQAPAG
+556 PEEQHPAG
-564 NPETRVARSG
+564 QAETIVSRSG

-610 LELARNIPDIAIV
+610 LELIRNIDDIAIV
-623 LTDVIMPGSRNG
+623 VTDVIMPGSRNG
-635 REMAREVKTLRP
+635 REMARAAQEFRP
-647 GLHIVI
+647 QLHIVI
-653 MSGFEDLLKDNH
+653 MSGFEDLLKDDH
-665 SHVGEFASLNK
+665 SNDGEFISLNK

-687 GQP
+687 SQP

>member
-1 MYPHADRNVTN
+1 MN
-12 VFNGKNPDTR
+12 
-22 YTKTCYSLCL
+22 
-32 YASHNTFHNLLTMM
+32 
-46 KHASRLDQI
+46 HASRLDQI

-82 LELLDFPAPL
+82 LKLLDFPAAL

-111 YGEGDT
+111 YGPGDI
-117 EAQIRERVDAA
+117 EAQIQARVDAA
-128 RDFQPHHFERIRPDG
+128 RDFQAHDFERTRPDG
-143 RILRIRGEPLP
+143 QILRIRGEPLP

-166 EQRRYETLIREQNTE
+166 EQRRYENLIREQNSE
-181 LEQRVAE
+181 LEKRVIQ
-188 RTEALRRSESQMRLV
+188 RTEALRRSEAQMRLI

-224 LGYCNWFNKTVDEV
+224 LGYCNWFNKTAAEV
-238 INNSIHNI
+238 VGTSIHEI
-246 IGVRAQDS
+246 IGIRAQDS

-342 IIVGNLS
+342 IVVGNLS
-349 IMKEQA
+349 ILKEQA
-355 DGNPAVLNLVEPAL
+355 DANPAVLNLVEPAL

-393 TVIDIRTLVEDLVPL
+393 TIIDIRSLIEDIIPL

-417 QLSLEFDNVPLIAR
+417 QLSLEFSNEPLIAR

-452 PDGGHL
+452 PDGGKL
-458 RIQTRRQVLNES
+458 TIQACRVQLNDVD
-470 EAREY
+470 AREY
-475 DVVEGSFV
+475 DVVEGDFV
-483 QIDVSDSGVGM
+483 RIDVADNGVGM
-494 EPEIVSRIFEPFF
+494 EAEILSRIFEPFF

-527 KQSGGGIRV
+527 KQSGGGIQV
-536 SSEPD
+536 TSEPE
-541 QGTTMSLVLPAHQET
+541 QGTTMSLLLPVYEAI
-556 PEEQAPAG
+556 PEEQTLIG
-564 NPETRVARSG
+564 QPEPMVSRSG

-610 LELARNIPDIAIV
+610 LELIRNIHDIGIV
-623 LTDVIMPGSRNG
+623 VTDVIMPGSRNG
-635 REMAREVKTLRP
+635 REMAREAQALRP
-647 GLHIVI
+647 NLHIVI
-653 MSGFEDLLKDNH
+653 MSGFEDLIKDNH
-665 SHVGEFASLNK
+665 SHDNEFASLNK

>member
-1 MYPHADRNVTN
+1 MNQT
-12 VFNGKNPDTR
+12 
-22 YTKTCYSLCL
+22 
-32 YASHNTFHNLLTMM
+32 
-46 KHASRLDQI
+46 SRLDQI

-68 FDSDLKMVAWNKPF
+68 FDSDLKMVAWNEPF
-82 LELLDFPAPL
+82 LRLLDFPAAL
-92 AFVGADFESFIRY
+92 ASVGADFESFIRF

-111 YGEGDT
+111 YGAGDI
-117 EAQIRERVDAA
+117 ESQIRQRVDAA
-128 RDFQPHHFERIRPDG
+128 RDFQPHSFERIRPDG

-166 EQRRYETLIREQNTE
+166 EQRHFENLIQEQNSE
-181 LEQRVAE
+181 LERHVAQ
-188 RTEALRRSESQMRLV
+188 RTEALRRSEAQMRLI

-224 LGYCNWFNKTVDEV
+224 LGYCNWFNKTADEV
-238 INNSIHNI
+238 VNNSIHNI
-246 IGVRAQDS
+246 IGIRAQDS

-269 YEYAMIRNGEKVY
+269 YEYAMMRNGEKVY

-295 LVVGCFV
+295 LIVGCFV

-355 DGNPAVLNLVEPAL
+355 DGNPAVLSLIDPAL

-393 TVIDIRTLVEDLVPL
+393 TIVNIQALIEDVVPL

-417 QLSLEFDNVPLIAR
+417 QLSLEFSDEPLIAR

-452 PDGGHL
+452 PDGGQLKIHVQRL
-458 RIQTRRQVLNES
+458 EFSELN
-470 EAREY
+470 ARAY
-475 DVVEGSFV
+475 DVIEGDYV
-483 QIDVSDSGVGM
+483 QIDVSDTGVGM
-494 EPEIVSRIFEPFF
+494 EAEILSRIFEPFF

-527 KQSGGGIRV
+527 KQSGGGINV

-541 QGTTMSLVLPAHQET
+541 QGTTMSLVLPVHQEIH
-556 PEEQAPAG
+556 EEQPLTG
-564 NPETRVARSG
+564 QTVTIGSRSG

-610 LELARNIPDIAIV
+610 LELVRNITDITIV
-623 LTDVIMPGSRNG
+623 VTDVIMPGSRNG
-635 REMAREVKTLRP
+635 REMARDARALRP
-647 GLHIVI
+647 NLHIII
-653 MSGFEDLLKDNH
+653 MSGFEVLLKDDHGNDD
-665 SHVGEFASLNK
+665 EFASLNK

-681 ELAVAL
+681 ELAIAL

>member
-1 MYPHADRNVTN
+1 MNQT
-12 VFNGKNPDTR
+12 
-22 YTKTCYSLCL
+22 
-32 YASHNTFHNLLTMM
+32 
-46 KHASRLDQI
+46 SRLDQI

-68 FDSDLKMVAWNKPF
+68 FDSDLKMVAWNEPF
-82 LELLDFPAPL
+82 LRLLDFPAAL
-92 AFVGADFESFIRY
+92 ASVGADFESFIRF

-111 YGEGDT
+111 YGAGDI
-117 EAQIRERVDAA
+117 ESQIRQRVDAA
-128 RDFQPHHFERIRPDG
+128 RDFQPHSFERIRPDG

-166 EQRRYETLIREQNTE
+166 EQRHFENLIQEQNSE
-181 LEQRVAE
+181 LERHVAQ
-188 RTEALRRSESQMRLV
+188 RTEALRRSEAQMRLI

-224 LGYCNWFNKTVDEV
+224 LGYCNWFNKTADEV
-238 INNSIHNI
+238 VNNSIHNI
-246 IGVRAQDS
+246 IGIRAQDS

-269 YEYAMIRNGEKVY
+269 YEYAMMRNGEKVY

-295 LVVGCFV
+295 LIVGCFV

-355 DGNPAVLNLVEPAL
+355 DGNPAELSLIDPAL

-393 TVIDIRTLVEDLVPL
+393 TIVNIQALIEDVVPL

-417 QLSLEFDNVPLIAR
+417 QLSLEFSDEPLIAR

-452 PDGGHL
+452 PDGGQLKIHVQRL
-458 RIQTRRQVLNES
+458 EFSELN
-470 EAREY
+470 ARAY
-475 DVVEGSFV
+475 DVIEGDYV
-483 QIDVSDSGVGM
+483 QIDVSDTGVGM
-494 EPEIVSRIFEPFF
+494 EAEILSRIFEPFF

-527 KQSGGGIRV
+527 KQSGGGINV

-541 QGTTMSLVLPAHQET
+541 QGTTMSLVLPVHQEIH
-556 PEEQAPAG
+556 EEQPLTG
-564 NPETRVARSG
+564 QTVTIGSRSG

-610 LELARNIPDIAIV
+610 LELIRNITDITIV
-623 LTDVIMPGSRNG
+623 VTDVIMPGSRNG
-635 REMAREVKTLRP
+635 REMARDARALRP
-647 GLHIVI
+647 NLHIII
-653 MSGFEDLLKDNH
+653 MSGFEVLLKDDHGNDD
-665 SHVGEFASLNK
+665 EFASLNK

-681 ELAVAL
+681 ELAIAL

>member
-1 MYPHADRNVTN
+1 MN
-12 VFNGKNPDTR
+12 
-22 YTKTCYSLCL
+22 
-32 YASHNTFHNLLTMM
+32 
-46 KHASRLDQI
+46 HASRLDQI

-82 LELLDFPAPL
+82 LKLLDFPAAL

-111 YGEGDT
+111 YGPGDI
-117 EAQIRERVDAA
+117 EAQIQARVEAA
-128 RDFQPHHFERIRPDG
+128 RDFQAHDFERTRPDG
-143 RILRIRGEPLP
+143 QILRIRGEPLP

-166 EQRRYETLIREQNTE
+166 EQRRYENLIREQNSE
-181 LEQRVAE
+181 LEKRVIQ
-188 RTEALRRSESQMRLV
+188 RTEALRRSEAQMRLI

-224 LGYCNWFNKTVDEV
+224 LGYCNWFNKTAAEV
-238 INNSIHNI
+238 VGTSIHEI
-246 IGVRAQDS
+246 IGIRAQDS

-342 IIVGNLS
+342 IVVGNLS
-349 IMKEQA
+349 ILKEQA
-355 DGNPAVLNLVEPAL
+355 DANPAVLNLVEPAL

-393 TVIDIRTLVEDLVPL
+393 TIIDIRSLIEDIIPL

-417 QLSLEFDNVPLIAR
+417 QLSLEFSNEPLIAR

-452 PDGGHL
+452 PDGGKL
-458 RIQTRRQVLNES
+458 TIQACRVQLNDVD
-470 EAREY
+470 AREY
-475 DVVEGSFV
+475 DVVEGDFV
-483 QIDVSDSGVGM
+483 RIDVADNGVGM
-494 EPEIVSRIFEPFF
+494 EAEILSRIFEPFF

-527 KQSGGGIRV
+527 KQSGGGIQV
-536 SSEPD
+536 TSEPE
-541 QGTTMSLVLPAHQET
+541 QGTTMSLLLPVYEAI
-556 PEEQAPAG
+556 PEEQTLIG
-564 NPETRVARSG
+564 QPEPMVSRSG

-610 LELARNIPDIAIV
+610 LELIRNIQDIGIV
-623 LTDVIMPGSRNG
+623 VTDVIMPGSRNG
-635 REMAREVKTLRP
+635 REMAREAQALRP
-647 GLHIVI
+647 NLHIVI
-653 MSGFEDLLKDNH
+653 MSGFEDLIKDNH
-665 SHVGEFASLNK
+665 SHDNEFASLNK

>member
-1 MYPHADRNVTN
+1 MKH
-12 VFNGKNPDTR
+12 DTR
-22 YTKTCYSLCL
+22 LE
-32 YASHNTFHNLLTMM
+32 
-46 KHASRLDQI
+46 QV

-68 FDSDLKMVAWNKPF
+68 FDSDLKLVAWNEPYLKLP
-82 LELLDFPAPL
+82 ELPTSHDFI
-92 AFVGADFESFIRY
+92 GANFESFIRY

-117 EAQIRERVDAA
+117 EELIRIRVAA
-128 RDFQPHHFERIRPDG
+128 AHNFQPHSFERTRPDG
-143 RILRIRGEPLP
+143 RILRITGEPLP

-166 EQRRYETLIREQNTE
+166 EQRHYELLIQEQNSE
-181 LEQRVAE
+181 LEKRVAE
-188 RTEALRRSESQMRLV
+188 RTDALRRSEAQMRLV

-224 LGYCNWFNKTVDEV
+224 LGYCNWFNKTTDEV
-238 INNSIHNI
+238 IGNSIHNI
-246 IGVRAQDS
+246 IGIRAQDS

-269 YEYAMIRNGEKVY
+269 YEYAMIRNGERVHA
-282 GRSTLVPEIDTAG
+282 RSTLVPELDDAQRVI
-295 LVVGCFV
+295 GCFV
-302 LSFDITEQKRMQAAL
+302 LSFDISEQKRMQAAL

-349 IMKEQA
+349 ILKEQA
-355 DGNPAVLNLVEPAL
+355 HINAPILNLVEPAL

-393 TVIDIRTLVEDLVPL
+393 TVIDIRSLAEDIEPL
-408 LQRSLSSRI
+408 LHRSLSSRI
-417 QLSLEFDNVPLIAR
+417 QLSIEFKSQHLVAR

-452 PDGGHL
+452 PDGGKL
-458 RIQTRRQVLNES
+458 QITLQRVSLDEMTSQ
-470 EAREY
+470 EY
-475 DVVEGSFV
+475 DVVEGNYIRINV
-483 QIDVSDSGVGM
+483 TDTGVGM
-494 EPEIVSRIFEPFF
+494 DPEIQSRIFEPFF

-527 KQSGGGIRV
+527 KQSGGGILV
-536 SSEPD
+536 SSEPEL
-541 QGTTMSLVLPAHQET
+541 GTTMSLVLPRWDE
-556 PEEQAPAG
+556 APDEL
-564 NPETRVARSG
+564 NPSPAQTGASVNRTG

-595 DLGHPVLEADNAAHA
+595 DLGHPVLEADNAAHGI
-610 LELARNIPDIAIV
+610 ELVRNIDDIEIV
-623 LTDVIMPGSRNG
+623 VTDVIMPGSRTG
-635 REMAREVKTLRP
+635 REMAREVKALRP
-647 GLHIVI
+647 SIYIVI

-665 SHVGEFASLNK
+665 SNDNEFTSLAK

-681 ELAVAL
+681 ELSIAL

>member
-1 MYPHADRNVTN
+1 M
-12 VFNGKNPDTR
+12 NP
-22 YTKTCYSLCL
+22 S
-32 YASHNTFHNLLTMM
+32 
-46 KHASRLDQI
+46 SRLDQI

-68 FDSDLKMVAWNKPF
+68 FNSDLKMVAWNEPF
-82 LELLDFPAPL
+82 LQLLDFPAHL
-92 AFVGADFESFIRY
+92 AYVGADFESFIRY

-111 YGEGDT
+111 YGDGDT
-117 EAQIRERVDAA
+117 EAQIKVRVDAA
-128 RDFQPHHFERIRPDG
+128 RDFQPHNFERIRPDG

-166 EQRRYETLIREQNTE
+166 EQRRYENLIREQNTE
-181 LEQRVAE
+181 LEKRVIQ
-188 RTEALRRSESQMRLV
+188 RTEALRRSEGQMRLI

-224 LGYCNWFNKTVDEV
+224 LGYCNWFNKTTDDVV
-238 INNSIHNI
+238 GNSIHNI
-246 IGVRAQDS
+246 IGIRAQDS

-282 GRSTLVPEIDTAG
+282 ARSTLVPEIDKSG

-302 LSFDITEQKRMQAAL
+302 LSFDISEQKRMQAAL

-342 IIVGNLS
+342 IVVGNLS
-349 IMKEQA
+349 ILKEQVSDRA
-355 DGNPAVLNLVEPAL
+355 ILNLIDPAL

-393 TVIDIRTLVEDLVPL
+393 TVTNIRTLIEDIIPL

-417 QLSLEFDNVPLIAR
+417 NLTVHFAKAPLIAR

-452 PDGGHL
+452 PDGGKL
-458 RIQTRRQVLNES
+458 IINARCINLGEQG
-470 EAREY
+470 AREY
-475 DVVEGSFV
+475 DVVEGDFV
-483 QIDVSDSGVGM
+483 QIDVIDTGIGM
-494 EPEIVSRIFEPFF
+494 EPEIQTRIFEPFF

-527 KQSGGGIRV
+527 KQSGGGIMV
-536 SSEPD
+536 KSEIE
-541 QGTTMSLVLPAHQET
+541 QGTMMSLVLPVHDEVLEDQQPLNSAET
-556 PEEQAPAG
+556 F
-564 NPETRVARSG
+564 VVRSG

-610 LELARNIPDIAIV
+610 LELIRNINDIAIV
-623 LTDVIMPGSRNG
+623 VTDVIMPGSRNG
-635 REMAREVKTLRP
+635 RELAREAKTMRP
-647 GLHIVI
+647 NIHIVI

-665 SHVGEFASLNK
+665 SHDAEFTRLNK

-681 ELAVAL
+681 ELSVAL
-687 GQP
+687 SQP

>member
-1 MYPHADRNVTN
+1 MDQN
-12 VFNGKNPDTR
+12 
-22 YTKTCYSLCL
+22 
-32 YASHNTFHNLLTMM
+32 
-46 KHASRLDQI
+46 SRLDQI

-68 FDSDLKMVAWNKPF
+68 FDSELKMVAWNEPF
-82 LELLDFPAPL
+82 LRLLDFPASL

-111 YGEGDT
+111 YGEGDA
-117 EAQIRERVDAA
+117 EVQIKARVDAA
-128 RDFQPHHFERIRPDG
+128 RNTQPHNFERTRPDG
-143 RILRIRGEPLP
+143 RILRIHGEPLP

-166 EQRRYETLIREQNTE
+166 EQRRYENLIKEQNSE
-181 LEQRVAE
+181 LEQRVVR
-188 RTEALRRSESQMRLV
+188 RTEALRRSESQMRLI

-213 FDSNQ
+213 FDSSQ
-218 IYRYAN
+218 TYRYAN
-224 LGYCNWFNKTVDEV
+224 LGYCNWFNKTADEV
-238 INNSIHNI
+238 IGNSIHNI
-246 IGVRAQDS
+246 IGIRAQDS

-282 GRSTLVPEIDTAG
+282 ARSSLVPEINKDG
-295 LVVGCFV
+295 HVVGCFV
-302 LSFDITEQKRMQAAL
+302 LSFDISEQKRMQAAL

-342 IIVGNLS
+342 IVVGNLS
-349 IMKEQA
+349 ILKEQA
-355 DGNPAVLNLVEPAL
+355 NANPAILNLVEPAL

-393 TVIDIRTLVEDLVPL
+393 FVINIRNLVEDITPL

-417 QLSLEFDNVPLIAR
+417 TLTLAFNHEPLIAR

-452 PDGGHL
+452 PDGGSL
-458 RIQTRRQVLNES
+458 RFHAHRTSLDDLS
-470 EAREY
+470 SREY
-475 DVVEGSFV
+475 DVVPGDYIL
-483 QIDVSDSGVGM
+483 IDVSDTGAGM
-494 EPEIVSRIFEPFF
+494 EPEIQARIFEPFF

-516 GLGLSMIYGFV
+516 GLGLSMVYGFA
-527 KQSGGGIRV
+527 KQSGGGIMVR
-536 SSEPD
+536 SEPD
-541 QGTTMSLVLPAHQET
+541 KGTVMSLALPVHHEA
-556 PEEQAPAG
+556 PEEQALNNA
-564 NPETRVARSG
+564 ETVISRSG

-610 LELARNIPDIAIV
+610 LELVRNIQDIAIV
-623 LTDVIMPGSRNG
+623 VTDVIMPGSRNG
-635 REMAREVKTLRP
+635 RDMARDVKSLRP
-647 GLHIVI
+647 QLHIII
-653 MSGFEDLLKDNH
+653 MSGFEDLLKDK
-665 SHVGEFASLNK
+665 SGYEGEFISLNK
-676 PFTKR
+676 PFSKH
-681 ELAVAL
+681 ELAIAL
-687 GQP
+687 GQA

>member
-1 MYPHADRNVTN
+1 MN
-12 VFNGKNPDTR
+12 
-22 YTKTCYSLCL
+22 
-32 YASHNTFHNLLTMM
+32 
-46 KHASRLDQI
+46 HASRLDQI

-68 FDSDLKMVAWNKPF
+68 FDSDLKMVAWNEPF
-82 LELLDFPAPL
+82 LRLLEFPASL

-111 YGEGDT
+111 YGEGDI
-117 EAQIRERVDAA
+117 EAQIKVRVDAA
-128 RDFQPHHFERIRPDG
+128 RDFKPHNFERVRPDG
-143 RILRIRGEPLP
+143 QILRIRGEPLP

-166 EQRRYETLIREQNTE
+166 EQRRYENLIREQNTE
-181 LEQRVAE
+181 LEERVVR
-188 RTEALRRSESQMRLV
+188 RTEALRRSEAQMRLV

-218 IYRYAN
+218 TYRYAN
-224 LGYCNWFNKTVDEV
+224 LGYCNWFNKTADEV
-238 INNSIHNI
+238 VGNSIHNI
-246 IGVRAQDS
+246 IGIRAQDS

-282 GRSTLVPEIDTAG
+282 ARSTLVPEIDTSG
-295 LVVGCFV
+295 RVVGCFV
-302 LSFDITEQKRMQAAL
+302 LSFDISEQKRMQAAL

-369 EAGKRGA
+369 DAGKRGA

-393 TVIDIRTLVEDLVPL
+393 TIINIRSLVEDIVPL

-417 QLSLEFDNVPLIAR
+417 QLNTEFNNEPLIAR

-452 PDGGHL
+452 PDGGALKIHAHRVSL
-458 RIQTRRQVLNES
+458 GES
-470 EAREY
+470 ESRTY
-475 DVVEGSFV
+475 DVTEGDYV
-483 QIDVSDSGVGM
+483 QIDVTDTGAGM
-494 EPEIVSRIFEPFF
+494 EPEILRRIFEPFF

-516 GLGLSMIYGFV
+516 GLGLSMVYGFV
-527 KQSGGGIRV
+527 KQSGGGISV
-536 SSEPD
+536 TSEPE
-541 QGTTMSLVLPAHQET
+541 QGTSMSLVLPVHHEVV
-556 PEEQAPAG
+556 EEQNPG
-564 NPETRVARSG
+564 NHPEASISRSG

-610 LELARNIPDIAIV
+610 LELIRNITDIAIV
-623 LTDVIMPGSRNG
+623 VTDVIMPGSRNG
-635 REMAREVKTLRP
+635 REMAREAKSLCP
-647 GLHIVI
+647 NLHIII

-665 SHVGEFASLNK
+665 NNDEEFARLNK

-687 GQP
+687 GQPSAPT

>member
-1 MYPHADRNVTN
+1 MN
-12 VFNGKNPDTR
+12 
-22 YTKTCYSLCL
+22 
-32 YASHNTFHNLLTMM
+32 
-46 KHASRLDQI
+46 HASRLDQI

-68 FDSDLKMVAWNKPF
+68 FDSDLKMVAWNEPF
-82 LELLDFPAPL
+82 LRLLDFPASL

-111 YGEGDT
+111 YGEGDI
-117 EAQIRERVDAA
+117 EAQIKVRVDAA
-128 RDFQPHHFERIRPDG
+128 RDFKPHNFERVRPDG
-143 RILRIRGEPLP
+143 QILRIRGEPLP

-166 EQRRYETLIREQNTE
+166 EQRRYENLIREQNTE
-181 LEQRVAE
+181 LEERVVR
-188 RTEALRRSESQMRLV
+188 RTEALRRSEAQMRLV

-218 IYRYAN
+218 TYRYAN
-224 LGYCNWFNKTVDEV
+224 LGYCNWFNKTADEV
-238 INNSIHNI
+238 VGNSIHNI
-246 IGVRAQDS
+246 IGIRAQDS

-282 GRSTLVPEIDTAG
+282 ARSTLVPEIDTSG
-295 LVVGCFV
+295 RVVGCFV
-302 LSFDITEQKRMQAAL
+302 LSFDISEQKRMQAAL

-369 EAGKRGA
+369 DAGKRGA

-393 TVIDIRTLVEDLVPL
+393 TIINIRSLVEDIVPL

-417 QLSLEFDNVPLIAR
+417 QLNTEFNNEPLIAR

-452 PDGGHL
+452 PDGGALKIHAHRVSL
-458 RIQTRRQVLNES
+458 GES
-470 EAREY
+470 ESRTY
-475 DVVEGSFV
+475 DVTEGDYV
-483 QIDVSDSGVGM
+483 QIDVTDTGAGM
-494 EPEIVSRIFEPFF
+494 EPEILRRIFEPFF

-516 GLGLSMIYGFV
+516 GLGLSMVYGFV
-527 KQSGGGIRV
+527 KQSGGGISV
-536 SSEPD
+536 TSEPE
-541 QGTTMSLVLPAHQET
+541 QGTSMSLVLPVHHEVV
-556 PEEQAPAG
+556 EEQNPG
-564 NPETRVARSG
+564 NHPEASISRSG

-610 LELARNIPDIAIV
+610 LELIRNITDIAIV
-623 LTDVIMPGSRNG
+623 VTDVIMPGSRNG
-635 REMAREVKTLRP
+635 REMAREAKSLCP
-647 GLHIVI
+647 NLHIII

-665 SHVGEFASLNK
+665 NNDEEFARLNK

-687 GQP
+687 GQPSAPT

>member
-1 MYPHADRNVTN
+1 MN
-12 VFNGKNPDTR
+12 
-22 YTKTCYSLCL
+22 
-32 YASHNTFHNLLTMM
+32 
-46 KHASRLDQI
+46 HASRLDQI

-82 LELLDFPAPL
+82 LKLLDFPAAL

-111 YGEGDT
+111 YGPGDI
-117 EAQIRERVDAA
+117 EAQIQARVDAA
-128 RDFQPHHFERIRPDG
+128 RDFQAHDFERTRPDG
-143 RILRIRGEPLP
+143 QILRIRGEPLP

-166 EQRRYETLIREQNTE
+166 EQRHYENLIREQNSE
-181 LEQRVAE
+181 LEKRVIQ
-188 RTEALRRSESQMRLV
+188 RTEALRRSEAQMRLI

-224 LGYCNWFNKTVDEV
+224 LGYCNWFNKTAAEV
-238 INNSIHNI
+238 VGTSIHEI
-246 IGVRAQDS
+246 IGIRAQDS

-342 IIVGNLS
+342 IVVGNLS
-349 IMKEQA
+349 ILKEQA
-355 DGNPAVLNLVEPAL
+355 DANPAVLNLVEPAL

-393 TVIDIRTLVEDLVPL
+393 TIIDIRSLIEDIIPL

-417 QLSLEFDNVPLIAR
+417 QLSLEFSNEPLIAR

-452 PDGGHL
+452 PDGGKL
-458 RIQTRRQVLNES
+458 TIQACRVQLNDVD
-470 EAREY
+470 AREY
-475 DVVEGSFV
+475 DVVEGDFV
-483 QIDVSDSGVGM
+483 RIDVADNGVGM
-494 EPEIVSRIFEPFF
+494 EAEILSRIFEPFF

-527 KQSGGGIRV
+527 KQSGGGIQV
-536 SSEPD
+536 TSEPE
-541 QGTTMSLVLPAHQET
+541 QGTTMSLLLPVYEAI
-556 PEEQAPAG
+556 PEEQTLIG
-564 NPETRVARSG
+564 QPEPMVSRSG

-610 LELARNIPDIAIV
+610 LELIRNIHDIGIV
-623 LTDVIMPGSRNG
+623 VTDVIMPGSRNG
-635 REMAREVKTLRP
+635 REMAREAQALRP
-647 GLHIVI
+647 NLHIVI

-665 SHVGEFASLNK
+665 SHDNEFASLNK

>member
-1 MYPHADRNVTN
+1 MNHT
-12 VFNGKNPDTR
+12 
-22 YTKTCYSLCL
+22 
-32 YASHNTFHNLLTMM
+32 
-46 KHASRLDQI
+46 SRLDQI

-68 FDSDLKMVAWNKPF
+68 FNSDLKMVAWNKPF
-82 LELLDFPAPL
+82 LRLLDFPSSL

-111 YGEGDT
+111 YGDGDV
-117 EAQIRERVDAA
+117 EAQIKARVDAA
-128 RDFQPHHFERIRPDG
+128 RDTQPHNFERIRPDG
-143 RILRIRGEPLP
+143 QILRIHGEPLP

-166 EQRRYETLIREQNTE
+166 AQRRYENLIKDQNAE
-181 LEQRVAE
+181 LEQRVVQ
-188 RTEALRRSESQMRLV
+188 RTEALRRSESQMRLI

-213 FDSNQ
+213 FDSSQ
-218 IYRYAN
+218 TYRYAN
-224 LGYCNWFNKTVDEV
+224 LGYCNWFNKTAEDVV
-238 INNSIHNI
+238 GNSIHNI
-246 IGVRAQDS
+246 IGIRAQDS

-282 GRSTLVPEIDTAG
+282 ARSILVPEIDSAG

-302 LSFDITEQKRMQAAL
+302 LSFDISEQKRMQAAL

-342 IIVGNLS
+342 IVVGNLS
-349 IMKEQA
+349 ILKEQA
-355 DGNPAVLNLVEPAL
+355 NTNPAILNLIEPAL

-393 TVIDIRTLVEDLVPL
+393 TVINIRNLIEDIIPL

-417 QLSLEFDNVPLIAR
+417 TLSLEFNQEPLIAR

-452 PDGGHL
+452 PDGGSLKFHAQ
-458 RIQTRRQVLNES
+458 RISLDDAASQ
-470 EAREY
+470 EY
-475 DVVEGSFV
+475 DVVPGDFIK
-483 QIDVSDSGVGM
+483 IDVTDTGAGM
-494 EPEIVSRIFEPFF
+494 EPEIKARIFEPFF

-516 GLGLSMIYGFV
+516 GLGLSMIYGFA
-527 KQSGGGIRV
+527 KQSGGGITV
-536 SSEPD
+536 TSEPD
-541 QGTTMSLVLPAHQET
+541 KGTTMSLVLPVHLET
-556 PEEQAPAG
+556 TEEHLPAG
-564 NPETRVARSG
+564 QSETIISRSG

-610 LELARNIPDIAIV
+610 LELIRNIHDIAIV
-623 LTDVIMPGSRNG
+623 VTDVIMPGSRNG
-635 REMAREVKTLRP
+635 REMARDAKALRP
-647 GLHIVI
+647 NLHIII

-665 SHVGEFASLNK
+665 DNDGEFPSLGK
-676 PFTKR
+676 PFSKR
-681 ELAVAL
+681 ELAIAL

>member
-1 MYPHADRNVTN
+1 MNHT
-12 VFNGKNPDTR
+12 
-22 YTKTCYSLCL
+22 
-32 YASHNTFHNLLTMM
+32 
-46 KHASRLDQI
+46 SRLDQI

-68 FDSDLKMVAWNKPF
+68 FNSDLKMVAWNVPF
-82 LELLDFPAPL
+82 LRLLDFPASL

-111 YGEGDT
+111 YGEGDV
-117 EAQIRERVDAA
+117 EAQIRSRVDAA
-128 RDFQPHHFERIRPDG
+128 RDTKPHNFERTRPDG
-143 RILRIRGEPLP
+143 QILRIHGEPLP

-166 EQRRYETLIREQNTE
+166 DQRRYENLIKDQNTE
-181 LEQRVAE
+181 LEQRVVQ
-188 RTEALRRSESQMRLV
+188 RTEALRRSESQMRLI

-213 FDSNQ
+213 FDSSQ
-218 IYRYAN
+218 TYRYAN
-224 LGYCNWFNKTVDEV
+224 LGYCNWFNKTADEV
-238 INNSIHNI
+238 IGNSIHNI
-246 IGVRAQDS
+246 IGIRAQDS

-282 GRSTLVPEIDTAG
+282 ARSILVPEIDGAG
-295 LVVGCFV
+295 LIVGCFV
-302 LSFDITEQKRMQAAL
+302 LSFDISEQKRMQAAL

-342 IIVGNLS
+342 IVVGNLS
-349 IMKEQA
+349 ILKEQA
-355 DGNPAVLNLVEPAL
+355 NANPAILNLIEPAL

-393 TVIDIRTLVEDLVPL
+393 TVINIRNLIEDIIPL

-417 QLSLEFDNVPLIAR
+417 TLSLEFNQEPLIAR

-452 PDGGHL
+452 PDGGSLTIHA
-458 RIQTRRQVLNES
+458 RRVSLD
-470 EAREY
+470 EAACREY
-475 DVVEGSFV
+475 DVVQGDFIR
-483 QIDVSDSGVGM
+483 IDVSDSGAGM
-494 EPEIVSRIFEPFF
+494 EPEIQARIFEPFF

-516 GLGLSMIYGFV
+516 GLGLSMIYGFA
-527 KQSGGGIRV
+527 KQSGGGITV
-536 SSEPD
+536 TSEPEN
-541 QGTTMSLVLPAHQET
+541 GTTMSLVLPVHDET
-556 PEEQAPAG
+556 PEEYIPASQTG
-564 NPETRVARSG
+564 VLMSRSG

-595 DLGHPVLEADNAAHA
+595 DLGHPVLEADNSAHA
-610 LELARNIPDIAIV
+610 LELIRNINDIAIV
-623 LTDVIMPGSRNG
+623 VTDVIMPGSRNG
-635 REMAREVKTLRP
+635 REMARDAKALRP
-647 GLHIVI
+647 NLHIVI
-653 MSGFEDLLKDNH
+653 MSGFEDLLNDKHGD
-665 SHVGEFASLNK
+665 EYLFFSLTK
-676 PFTKR
+676 PFSKH
-681 ELAVAL
+681 ELAIAL

>member
-1 MYPHADRNVTN
+1 MN
-12 VFNGKNPDTR
+12 
-22 YTKTCYSLCL
+22 
-32 YASHNTFHNLLTMM
+32 
-46 KHASRLDQI
+46 HASRLDQI

-82 LELLDFPAPL
+82 LKLLDFPAAL

-111 YGEGDT
+111 YGPGDI
-117 EAQIRERVDAA
+117 EAQIQARVEAA
-128 RDFQPHHFERIRPDG
+128 RDFQPHDFERTRPDG
-143 RILRIRGEPLP
+143 QILRIRGEPLP

-166 EQRRYETLIREQNTE
+166 EQRRYENLIREQNSE
-181 LEQRVAE
+181 LEKRVIQ
-188 RTEALRRSESQMRLV
+188 RTEALRRSEAQMRLI

-224 LGYCNWFNKTVDEV
+224 LGYCNWFNKTAAEV
-238 INNSIHNI
+238 VGTSIHEI
-246 IGVRAQDS
+246 IGIRAQDS

-342 IIVGNLS
+342 IVVGNLS
-349 IMKEQA
+349 ILKEQA
-355 DGNPAVLNLVEPAL
+355 DANPAVLNLVEPAL

-393 TVIDIRTLVEDLVPL
+393 TIIDIRSLIEDIIPL

-417 QLSLEFDNVPLIAR
+417 QLSLEFSHEPLIAR

-452 PDGGHL
+452 PDGGKL
-458 RIQTRRQVLNES
+458 TIQACRVQLNDVD
-470 EAREY
+470 AREY
-475 DVVEGSFV
+475 DVVEGDFV
-483 QIDVSDSGVGM
+483 RIDVADNGVGM
-494 EPEIVSRIFEPFF
+494 EAEILSRIFEPFF

-527 KQSGGGIRV
+527 KQSGGGIQV
-536 SSEPD
+536 TSEPE
-541 QGTTMSLVLPAHQET
+541 QGTTMSLLLPVYEAI
-556 PEEQAPAG
+556 PEEQTLIG
-564 NPETRVARSG
+564 QPEPMVSRSG

-610 LELARNIPDIAIV
+610 LELIRNIHDIGIV
-623 LTDVIMPGSRNG
+623 VTDVIMPGSRNG
-635 REMAREVKTLRP
+635 REMAREAQALRP
-647 GLHIVI
+647 NLHIVI

-665 SHVGEFASLNK
+665 SHDNEFASLNK

>member
-1 MYPHADRNVTN
+1 MN
-12 VFNGKNPDTR
+12 
-22 YTKTCYSLCL
+22 
-32 YASHNTFHNLLTMM
+32 
-46 KHASRLDQI
+46 HASRLDQI

-82 LELLDFPAPL
+82 LKLLDFPAAL

-111 YGEGDT
+111 YGPGDI
-117 EAQIRERVDAA
+117 EAQIQARVEAA
-128 RDFQPHHFERIRPDG
+128 RDFQAHDFERTRPDG
-143 RILRIRGEPLP
+143 QILRIRGEPLP

-166 EQRRYETLIREQNTE
+166 EQRRYENLIREQNSE
-181 LEQRVAE
+181 LEKRVIQ
-188 RTEALRRSESQMRLV
+188 RTEALRRSEAQMRLI

-224 LGYCNWFNKTVDEV
+224 LGYCNWFNKTAAEV
-238 INNSIHNI
+238 VGTSIHEI
-246 IGVRAQDS
+246 IGIRAQDS

-342 IIVGNLS
+342 IVVGNLS
-349 IMKEQA
+349 ILKEQA
-355 DGNPAVLNLVEPAL
+355 DANPAVLNLVEPAL

-393 TVIDIRTLVEDLVPL
+393 TIIDIRSLIEDIIPL

-417 QLSLEFDNVPLIAR
+417 QLSLEFSNEPLIAR

-452 PDGGHL
+452 PDGGKL
-458 RIQTRRQVLNES
+458 TIQACRVQLNDVD
-470 EAREY
+470 AREY
-475 DVVEGSFV
+475 DVVEGDFV
-483 QIDVSDSGVGM
+483 RIDVADNGVGM
-494 EPEIVSRIFEPFF
+494 EAEILSRIFEPFF

-527 KQSGGGIRV
+527 KQSGGGIQV
-536 SSEPD
+536 TSEPE
-541 QGTTMSLVLPAHQET
+541 QGTTMSLLLPVYEAI
-556 PEEQAPAG
+556 PEEQTLIG
-564 NPETRVARSG
+564 QPEPMVSRSG

-610 LELARNIPDIAIV
+610 LELIRNIHDIGIV
-623 LTDVIMPGSRNG
+623 VTDVIMPGSRNG
-635 REMAREVKTLRP
+635 REMAREAQALRP
-647 GLHIVI
+647 NLHIVI

-665 SHVGEFASLNK
+665 SHDNEFASLNK

>member
-1 MYPHADRNVTN
+1 MDQN
-12 VFNGKNPDTR
+12 
-22 YTKTCYSLCL
+22 
-32 YASHNTFHNLLTMM
+32 
-46 KHASRLDQI
+46 SRLDQI

-68 FDSDLKMVAWNKPF
+68 FDSELKMVAWNEPF
-82 LELLDFPAPL
+82 LRLLDFPASL

-111 YGEGDT
+111 YGEGDA
-117 EAQIRERVDAA
+117 EVQIKARVDAA
-128 RDFQPHHFERIRPDG
+128 RNTQPHNFERTRPDG
-143 RILRIRGEPLP
+143 RILRIHGEPLP

-166 EQRRYETLIREQNTE
+166 EQRRYENLIKEQNSE
-181 LEQRVAE
+181 LEQRVVR
-188 RTEALRRSESQMRLV
+188 RTEALRRSESQMRLI

-213 FDSNQ
+213 FDSSQ
-218 IYRYAN
+218 TYRYAN
-224 LGYCNWFNKTVDEV
+224 LGYCNWFNKTADEV
-238 INNSIHNI
+238 IGNSIHNI
-246 IGVRAQDS
+246 IGIRAQDS

-282 GRSTLVPEIDTAG
+282 ARSSLVPEIDKDG
-295 LVVGCFV
+295 HVVGCFV
-302 LSFDITEQKRMQAAL
+302 LSFDISEQKRMQAAL

-342 IIVGNLS
+342 IVVGNLS
-349 IMKEQA
+349 ILKEQA
-355 DGNPAVLNLVEPAL
+355 NANPAILNLVEPAL

-393 TVIDIRTLVEDLVPL
+393 FVINIRNLVEDITPL

-417 QLSLEFDNVPLIAR
+417 TLTLAFNHEPLIAR

-452 PDGGHL
+452 PDGGSL
-458 RIQTRRQVLNES
+458 RFHAHRTSLDDLS
-470 EAREY
+470 SREY
-475 DVVEGSFV
+475 DVVPGDYIL
-483 QIDVSDSGVGM
+483 IDVSDTGAGM
-494 EPEIVSRIFEPFF
+494 EPEIQARIFEPFF

-516 GLGLSMIYGFV
+516 GLGLSMVYGFA
-527 KQSGGGIRV
+527 KQSGGGIMVR
-536 SSEPD
+536 SEPD
-541 QGTTMSLVLPAHQET
+541 KGTVMSLALPVHHEA
-556 PEEQAPAG
+556 PEEQALNNA
-564 NPETRVARSG
+564 ETGISRSG
-574 QLVLLVEDDPDVR
+574 QLVLLVDDDPDVR

-610 LELARNIPDIAIV
+610 LELVRNIQDIAIV
-623 LTDVIMPGSRNG
+623 VTDVIMPGSRNG
-635 REMAREVKTLRP
+635 RDMARDVKSLRP
-647 GLHIVI
+647 QLHIII
-653 MSGFEDLLKDNH
+653 MSGFEDLLKDK
-665 SHVGEFASLNK
+665 SGYEGEFISLNK
-676 PFTKR
+676 PFSKH
-681 ELAVAL
+681 ELAIAL
-687 GQP
+687 GQA

>member
-1 MYPHADRNVTN
+1 
-12 VFNGKNPDTR
+12 
-22 YTKTCYSLCL
+22 
-32 YASHNTFHNLLTMM
+32 MM
-46 KHASRLDQI
+46 NHTSRLDQI

-68 FDSDLKMVAWNKPF
+68 FDSNLKMVAWNEPF
-82 LELLDFPAPL
+82 LRLLDFPASL

-111 YGEGDT
+111 YGAGDT
-117 EAQIRERVDAA
+117 EEQVRVRVDAA
-128 RDFQPHHFERIRPDG
+128 RNFQPHNFERTRPDG
-143 RILRIRGEPLP
+143 QILRIRGEPLP

-166 EQRRYETLIREQNTE
+166 EQRRYENLIREQNTE
-181 LEQRVAE
+181 LEERVIR
-188 RTEALRRSESQMRLV
+188 RTEALRRSEGQMRLI

-213 FDSNQ
+213 FDSSQ

-224 LGYCNWFNKTVDEV
+224 LGYCNWFNKSTDDVV
-238 INNSIHNI
+238 GNSIHNI
-246 IGVRAQDS
+246 IGIRAQDS

-282 GRSTLVPEIDTAG
+282 ARSTLVPEIDDSG
-295 LVVGCFV
+295 RVIGCFV
-302 LSFDITEQKRMQAAL
+302 LSFDISEQKRMQAAL

-342 IIVGNLS
+342 IVVGNLS
-349 IMKEQA
+349 ILKEQA
-355 DGNPAVLNLVEPAL
+355 SGNAAVLNLVEPAL
-369 EAGKRGA
+369 DAGKRGA

-393 TVIDIRTLVEDLVPL
+393 TVINIRALIEDIIPL

-417 QLSLEFDNVPLIAR
+417 KLNLEFSDESLIAR

-452 PDGGHL
+452 PDGGNL
-458 RIQTRRQVLNES
+458 KIQAQCTSLDEQAS
-470 EAREY
+470 REY
-475 DVVEGSFV
+475 DVVQGDFIR
-483 QIDVSDSGVGM
+483 IDVSDTGIGM
-494 EPEIVSRIFEPFF
+494 EPEIQARIFEPFF

-527 KQSGGGIRV
+527 KQSGGGITV
-536 SSEPD
+536 TSEPE
-541 QGTTMSLVLPAHQET
+541 QGTTMSLVLPVHHDT
-556 PEEQAPAG
+556 PEEHALSTHSEAMV
-564 NPETRVARSG
+564 NRSG
-574 QLVLLVEDDPDVR
+574 QLVLLVEDDADVR

-610 LELARNIPDIAIV
+610 LELVRNIDDIAIV
-623 LTDVIMPGSRNG
+623 VTDVIMPGSRNG
-635 REMAREVKTLRP
+635 REMARDAKALRP
-647 GLHIVI
+647 QLHIVI
-653 MSGFEDLLKDNH
+653 MSGFEDLLRDNH
-665 SHVGEFASLNK
+665 SNDAEFASLNK

>member
-1 MYPHADRNVTN
+1 MDQN
-12 VFNGKNPDTR
+12 
-22 YTKTCYSLCL
+22 
-32 YASHNTFHNLLTMM
+32 
-46 KHASRLDQI
+46 SRLDQI

-68 FDSDLKMVAWNKPF
+68 FDSDLKMVAWNEPF
-82 LELLDFPAPL
+82 LRLLGFPARL

-111 YGEGDT
+111 YGDGDT
-117 EAQIRERVDAA
+117 EEQIKIRVDAA
-128 RDFQPHHFERIRPDG
+128 RDFKPHNFERIRPDG
-143 RILRIRGEPLP
+143 QILRIRGEPLP

-181 LEQRVAE
+181 LEERVVR
-188 RTEALRRSESQMRLV
+188 RTEALRRSESQMRLI

-224 LGYCNWFNKTVDEV
+224 LGYCNWFNKTTDEV
-238 INNSIHNI
+238 VGNSIHNI
-246 IGVRAQDS
+246 IGIRAQDS

-269 YEYAMIRNGEKVY
+269 YEYAMIRNEEKVY
-282 GRSTLVPEIDTAG
+282 ARSTLVPEIDDAG

-302 LSFDITEQKRMQAAL
+302 LSFDISDQKRMQAAL

-355 DGNPAVLNLVEPAL
+355 NGNTPVLNLVDPAL

-393 TVIDIRTLVEDLVPL
+393 TVIHIRNLIEDIVPL

-417 QLSLEFDNVPLIAR
+417 QLFTQFDHEPLIAR

-438 NALLNLAVN
+438 NALLNLVVN

-452 PDGGHL
+452 PDGGK
-458 RIQTRRQVLNES
+458 LNIHAHRLSLGETD
-470 EAREY
+470 ARSY
-475 DVVEGSFV
+475 DVVEGDYV
-483 QIDVSDSGVGM
+483 QIDVTDTGAGM
-494 EPEIVSRIFEPFF
+494 EPEILSRIFEPFF

-516 GLGLSMIYGFV
+516 GLGLSMVYGFV
-527 KQSGGGIRV
+527 KQSGGGITV
-536 SSEPD
+536 ASQPD
-541 QGTTMSLVLPAHQET
+541 QGTTMSLALPVHHET
-556 PEEQAPAG
+556 VDEQAPG
-564 NPETRVARSG
+564 IPIGSISRSG

-610 LELARNIPDIAIV
+610 LELIRNIGDIRIV
-623 LTDVIMPGSRNG
+623 VTDVIMPGSRNG
-635 REMAREVKTLRP
+635 REMAREAKALYP
-647 GLHIVI
+647 DLHMII
-653 MSGFEDLLKDNH
+653 MSGFEDLLKESQQSAD
-665 SHVGEFASLNK
+665 EFISLSK
-676 PFTKR
+676 PFSKN
-681 ELAVAL
+681 ELAAAL

>member
-1 MYPHADRNVTN
+1 MN
-12 VFNGKNPDTR
+12 
-22 YTKTCYSLCL
+22 
-32 YASHNTFHNLLTMM
+32 
-46 KHASRLDQI
+46 HASRLDQI

-82 LELLDFPAPL
+82 LKLLDFPAAL

-111 YGEGDT
+111 YGPGDI
-117 EAQIRERVDAA
+117 EAQIQARVEAA
-128 RDFQPHHFERIRPDG
+128 RDFQAHDFERTRPDG
-143 RILRIRGEPLP
+143 QILRIRGEPLP

-166 EQRRYETLIREQNTE
+166 EQRRYENLIREQNSE
-181 LEQRVAE
+181 LEKRVIQ
-188 RTEALRRSESQMRLV
+188 RTEALRRSEAQMRLI

-224 LGYCNWFNKTVDEV
+224 LGYCNWFNKTAAEV
-238 INNSIHNI
+238 VGTSIHEI
-246 IGVRAQDS
+246 IGIRAQDS

-342 IIVGNLS
+342 IVVGNLS
-349 IMKEQA
+349 ILKEQA
-355 DGNPAVLNLVEPAL
+355 DANPAVLNLVEPAL

-393 TVIDIRTLVEDLVPL
+393 TIIDIRSLIEDIIPL

-417 QLSLEFDNVPLIAR
+417 QLSLEFSHDPLIAR

-452 PDGGHL
+452 PDGGKL
-458 RIQTRRQVLNES
+458 TIQACRVQLNDVD
-470 EAREY
+470 AREY
-475 DVVEGSFV
+475 DVVEGDFV
-483 QIDVSDSGVGM
+483 RIDVADNGVGM
-494 EPEIVSRIFEPFF
+494 EAEILSRIFEPFF

-527 KQSGGGIRV
+527 KQSGGGINV
-536 SSEPD
+536 TSEPE
-541 QGTTMSLVLPAHQET
+541 QGTTMSLLLPVYEAI
-556 PEEQAPAG
+556 PEEQTLIG
-564 NPETRVARSG
+564 QPEPMVSRSG

-610 LELARNIPDIAIV
+610 LELIRNIQDIGIV
-623 LTDVIMPGSRNG
+623 VTDVIMPGSRNG
-635 REMAREVKTLRP
+635 REMAREAQALRP
-647 GLHIVI
+647 NLHIVI

-665 SHVGEFASLNK
+665 SHDNEFASLNK

>member
-1 MYPHADRNVTN
+1 MDQN
-12 VFNGKNPDTR
+12 
-22 YTKTCYSLCL
+22 
-32 YASHNTFHNLLTMM
+32 
-46 KHASRLDQI
+46 SRLDQI

-68 FDSDLKMVAWNKPF
+68 FDSELKMVAWNEPF
-82 LELLDFPAPL
+82 LRLLDFPASL

-111 YGEGDT
+111 YGEGDA
-117 EAQIRERVDAA
+117 EVQIKARVDAA
-128 RDFQPHHFERIRPDG
+128 HNTQPHNFERTRPDG
-143 RILRIRGEPLP
+143 RILRIHGEPLP

-166 EQRRYETLIREQNTE
+166 EQRRYENLIKEQNSE
-181 LEQRVAE
+181 LEQRVVR
-188 RTEALRRSESQMRLV
+188 RTEALRRSESQMRLI

-213 FDSNQ
+213 FDSSQ
-218 IYRYAN
+218 TYRYAN
-224 LGYCNWFNKTVDEV
+224 LGYCNWFNKTADEV
-238 INNSIHNI
+238 IGNSIHNI
-246 IGVRAQDS
+246 IGIRAQDS

-282 GRSTLVPEIDTAG
+282 ARSSLVPEIDKDG
-295 LVVGCFV
+295 HVVGCFV
-302 LSFDITEQKRMQAAL
+302 LSFDISEQKRMQAAL

-342 IIVGNLS
+342 IVVGNLS
-349 IMKEQA
+349 ILKEQA
-355 DGNPAVLNLVEPAL
+355 NANPAILNLVEPAL

-393 TVIDIRTLVEDLVPL
+393 FVINIRNLVEDITPL

-417 QLSLEFDNVPLIAR
+417 TLTLAFNHEPLIAR

-452 PDGGHL
+452 PDGGSL
-458 RIQTRRQVLNES
+458 RFHAHRTSLDNLS
-470 EAREY
+470 SREY
-475 DVVEGSFV
+475 DVVPGDYIL
-483 QIDVSDSGVGM
+483 IDVSDTGAGM
-494 EPEIVSRIFEPFF
+494 EPEIQARIFEPFF

-516 GLGLSMIYGFV
+516 GLGLSMVYGFA
-527 KQSGGGIRV
+527 KQSGGGIMVR
-536 SSEPD
+536 SEPD
-541 QGTTMSLVLPAHQET
+541 KGTVMSLALPVHHEA
-556 PEEQAPAG
+556 PEEQALNNA
-564 NPETRVARSG
+564 ETVISRSG

-610 LELARNIPDIAIV
+610 LELVRNIQDIAIV
-623 LTDVIMPGSRNG
+623 VTDVIMPGSRNG
-635 REMAREVKTLRP
+635 RDMARDVKSLRP
-647 GLHIVI
+647 QLHIII
-653 MSGFEDLLKDNH
+653 MSGFEDLLKDN
-665 SHVGEFASLNK
+665 SGYEGEFISLNK
-676 PFTKR
+676 PFSKH
-681 ELAVAL
+681 ELAIAL
-687 GQP
+687 GQA

>member
-1 MYPHADRNVTN
+1 
-12 VFNGKNPDTR
+12 
-22 YTKTCYSLCL
+22 
-32 YASHNTFHNLLTMM
+32 MM
-46 KHASRLDQI
+46 NHTSRLDQI

-68 FDSDLKMVAWNKPF
+68 FDSNLKMVAWNEPF
-82 LELLDFPAPL
+82 LRLLDFPAAL

-111 YGEGDT
+111 YGSGDT
-117 EAQIRERVDAA
+117 EEQIRIRVDAA
-128 RDFQPHHFERIRPDG
+128 RNFQPHNFERTRPDG
-143 RILRIRGEPLP
+143 QILRIRGEPLP

-166 EQRRYETLIREQNTE
+166 DQRRYETLIREQNTE
-181 LEQRVAE
+181 LEERVVR
-188 RTEALRRSESQMRLV
+188 RTDALRRSEGQMRLI
-203 TDTIPALIAY
+203 TNTIPALIAY
-213 FDSNQ
+213 FDSSQ
-218 IYRYAN
+218 VYRYAN
-224 LGYCNWFNKTVDEV
+224 LGYCNWFNKHVDEV
-238 INNSIHNI
+238 VGNSIHNI
-246 IGVRAQDS
+246 IGIRAQDS

-282 GRSTLVPEIDTAG
+282 ARSTLVPEIDDSG
-295 LVVGCFV
+295 RVVGCFV
-302 LSFDITEQKRMQAAL
+302 LSFDISEQKRMQAAL

-342 IIVGNLS
+342 IVVGNLS
-349 IMKEQA
+349 ILKEQA
-355 DGNPAVLNLVEPAL
+355 SRNTTLLNLVEPAL
-369 EAGKRGA
+369 DAGKRGA

-393 TVIDIRTLVEDLVPL
+393 TVINIRALIEDIIPL

-417 QLSLEFDNVPLIAR
+417 KLNLEFNDESLIAR

-452 PDGGHL
+452 PDGGNL
-458 RIQTRRQVLNES
+458 KIQAQCVTLDEHDS
-470 EAREY
+470 REY
-475 DVVEGSFV
+475 DVVQGEFIR
-483 QIDVSDSGVGM
+483 IDVSDTGVGM
-494 EPEIVSRIFEPFF
+494 EPEIQARIFEPFF

-527 KQSGGGIRV
+527 KQSGGGITV
-536 SSEPD
+536 TSESER
-541 QGTTMSLVLPAHQET
+541 GTTMSLVLPVHHDT
-556 PEEQAPAG
+556 PEEQSLGTHA
-564 NPETRVARSG
+564 ETLVNRSG
-574 QLVLLVEDDPDVR
+574 QLVLLVEDDADVR

-595 DLGHPVLEADNAAHA
+595 DLGHPVLEADNAAHS
-610 LELARNIPDIAIV
+610 LELVRNIDDIAIV
-623 LTDVIMPGSRNG
+623 VTDVIMPGSRNG
-635 REMAREVKTLRP
+635 REMARDAKALRP
-647 GLHIVI
+647 QLHIVI
-653 MSGFEDLLKDNH
+653 MSGFEDLLRDNH
-665 SHVGEFASLNK
+665 SNDAEFASLNK